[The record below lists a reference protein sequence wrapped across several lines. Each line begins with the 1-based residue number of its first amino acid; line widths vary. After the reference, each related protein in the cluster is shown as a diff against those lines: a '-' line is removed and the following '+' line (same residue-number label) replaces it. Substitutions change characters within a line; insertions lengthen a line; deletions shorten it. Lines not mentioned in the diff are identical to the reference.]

1 MDPAAARA
9 WRLKIIRPNSSDP
22 IAPPRPAPETGRIG
36 TVIGRLAAI
45 LAIAALLLAVAWLR
59 SLWPV

>member
-1 MDPAAARA
+1 MDPAAARVR
-9 WRLKIIRPNSSDP
+9 RLKIIRPNSSDP
-22 IAPPRPAPETGRIG
+22 IAAPRPAPETGRIA

-59 SLWPV
+59 SLWPA